1 MTFYRL
7 HFSRPFRTALERH
20 FFALSSEKPPK
31 IEPKPS
37 QNPVENVSKI
47 DLMLRRLKSE
57 SEQTLP
63 HFCSFLP
70 LQAAR
75 KSSQNR
81 LRNRFSLRCS
91 QKLYKNRCF
100 PHFQPSWPP
109 NWLQDGRPK
118 LAQNRPKTVKID
130 YRSVKALMT
139 PQNNPRTPKKLKN
152 LSEKNETWRKFRR
165 NSNADP
171 ARNPPPSNTIYDG
184 IGSDRAGNWVEL
196 SEEPWRV
203 QSDGTKHVLVISAVE
218 EIRRTYRGHLKEI

>member
-20 FFALSSEKPPK
+20 FFALGSEKPPK
-31 IEPKPS
+31 MEPKPS

-91 QKLYKNRCF
+91 QKWYKNRCF

-139 PQNNPRTPKKLKN
+139 VRLPKIIHGPPKN
-152 LSEKNETWRKFRR
+152 SKTSVKK
-165 NSNADP
+165 
-171 ARNPPPSNTIYDG
+171 
-184 IGSDRAGNWVEL
+184 
-196 SEEPWRV
+196 
-203 QSDGTKHVLVISAVE
+203 TKHGGNSDAIPTLILHAIHHHPTQFTTGSEVIEQGTEWSSVKSPGGFN
-218 EIRRTYRGHLKEI
+218 RMVPNMY